1 MKGSSLAAFVIASI
15 LLCFMGVHYTYY
27 LLFGPQESVLN
38 DYLEQQIKA
47 AESLDELVAQYE
59 ESLQLVKA
67 YESERP
73 EMEVLTRYQ
82 QQSVEPYESKI
93 RLETAI
99 NVWEK
104 KTREYQRIWYSWTAG
119 LILFVIGAAGFGIY
133 RSWIPLSVHIAGLGQ
148 MIWSVS
154 PTQMIVGALVEHERL
169 LAAKLLLSM
178 FTFILLMAAWYLSD
192 QMQHRRHLSHET
204 AE

>member
-15 LLCFMGVHYTYY
+15 ILCFMGVHYTYY

-38 DYLEQQIKA
+38 DYLEQQIKT

-73 EMEVLTRYQ
+73 DMEVLTRYQ
-82 QQSVEPYESKI
+82 QQSVEPYASKI

-99 NVWEK
+99 DVWEK
-104 KTREYQRIWYSWTAG
+104 KTREYQRVWYSWTAG
-119 LILFVIGAAGFGIY
+119 LILFVIGATGFVLY

-148 MIWSVS
+148 MIWSAS

-169 LAAKLLLSM
+169 LGAKLLLSVL
-178 FTFILLMAAWYLSD
+178 TFVLLMAAWYLSD
-192 QMQHRRHLSHET
+192 QMQHRKRLSDEM
-204 AE
+204 AG

>member
-67 YESERP
+67 YQSDHDEIESEF
-73 EMEVLTRYQ
+73 
-82 QQSVEPYESKI
+82 
-93 RLETAI
+93 
-99 NVWEK
+99 
-104 KTREYQRIWYSWTAG
+104 
-119 LILFVIGAAGFGIY
+119 FV
-133 RSWIPLSVHIAGLGQ
+133 PL
-148 MIWSVS
+148 
-154 PTQMIVGALVEHERL
+154 
-169 LAAKLLLSM
+169 
-178 FTFILLMAAWYLSD
+178 D
-192 QMQHRRHLSHET
+192 HLSGSRRAVRRKGRMHMQLPLKPRFHRCV
-204 AE
+204 

>member
-73 EMEVLTRYQ
+73 DMEVLTRYQ

-104 KTREYQRIWYSWTAG
+104 KAREYQRIWYSWTAG

-133 RSWIPLSVHIAGLGQ
+133 RSWIPLSVHIAGLSQ

>member
-15 LLCFMGVHYTYY
+15 ILCFMGVHYTYY
-27 LLFGPQESVLN
+27 LLFGPEASVLN

-73 EMEVLTRYQ
+73 GMEVLTRYQ
-82 QQSVEPYESKI
+82 QQSVEPFATKI

-104 KTREYQRIWYSWTAG
+104 KTREYGRVWYSWTAG
-119 LILFVIGAAGFGIY
+119 LILFVIGAAGFVLY
-133 RSWIPLSVHIAGLGQ
+133 HSWIPLSVHIAGLAQKIGRAH
-148 MIWSVS
+148 V
-154 PTQMIVGALVEHERL
+154 
-169 LAAKLLLSM
+169 
-178 FTFILLMAAWYLSD
+178 
-192 QMQHRRHLSHET
+192 
-204 AE
+204 